1 MSNSEA
7 AGVSTMAPPRGRF
20 FDAGLAL
27 VAAGLIGALLA
38 RHGLDADSLVDAF
51 TIAVLVVISREDIDR
66 RIIPNRIVLPAWA
79 IVLVANVVL
88 HPGQWWHWLVASF
101 GCGYLFYV
109 LARFS
114 NGGLGMGDVKLVAFL
129 GAALGSDVVPAL
141 VIGTALG
148 ALVSIAIIV
157 RHGAEGR
164 KRTIP
169 YGPFLAA
176 GAIAVLIFL

>member
-1 MSNSEA
+1 
-7 AGVSTMAPPRGRF
+7 MAPSRRRLL
-20 FDAGLAL
+20 DAGLAL
-27 VAAGLIGALLA
+27 VAAGLIGGLFA
-38 RHGLDADSLVDAF
+38 REGLDADSLVDAF
-51 TIAVLVVISREDIDR
+51 TIAVLVVITREDIDR
-66 RIIPNRIVLPAWA
+66 RIIPNRIVLPAMA
-79 IVLVANVVL
+79 IVLVANFAL

-101 GCGYLFYV
+101 GCGYLFYI

-129 GAALGSDVVPAL
+129 GAALGRDVVPAL
-141 VIGTALG
+141 VIGAALG

-164 KRTIP
+164 ERTIP

>member
-1 MSNSEA
+1 MSSTEA
-7 AGVSTMAPPRGRF
+7 VAVSSMATRRRLL
-20 FDAGLAL
+20 DAGLGL
-27 VAAGLIGALLA
+27 VAASSIGVLFA
-38 RHGLDADSLVDAF
+38 RNGFDADSLVDAF

-66 RIIPNRIVLPAWA
+66 RIIPNRIVVPAWA
-79 IVLVANVVL
+79 IVLVANVAL
-88 HPGQWWHWLVASF
+88 HPGQWWHWLLASF

-109 LARFS
+109 FARFS
-114 NGGLGMGDVKLVAFL
+114 NGGVGMGDVKLVAFL
-129 GAALGSDVVPAL
+129 GAALGGDVLSAL
-141 VIGTALG
+141 VLGTALG

-164 KRTIP
+164 TRTIP

>member
-1 MSNSEA
+1 
-7 AGVSTMAPPRGRF
+7 MAPSRRRLL
-20 FDAGLAL
+20 DVGLAL
-27 VAAGLIGALLA
+27 GAAGLIGLLFA
-38 RHGLDADSLVDAF
+38 RNGLDADSLVDAF
-51 TIAVLVVISREDIDR
+51 TISVLVVISREDLDR

-79 IVLVANVVL
+79 IVLVANIAL
-88 HPGQWWHWLVASF
+88 HPGQWWRWLVASS

-157 RHGAEGR
+157 RHGTEGR

>member
-1 MSNSEA
+1 MSSSEA
-7 AGVSTMAPPRGRF
+7 MSASGVATPRRRL
-20 FDAGLAL
+20 FDAGLVL
-27 VAAGLIGALLA
+27 AAVSLIGILFA
-38 RHGLDADSLVDAF
+38 RNGLDGDSLVDAF
-51 TIAVLVVISREDIDR
+51 TIAVLVVISREDVNH

-79 IVLVANVVL
+79 IVLAANVAL
-88 HPGQWWHWLVASF
+88 HSGQWWHWLIASL

-141 VIGTALG
+141 MIGTTLA

-157 RHGAEGR
+157 RNGAEGR
-164 KRTIP
+164 KRTIA